1 MRKKNLSQLISLL
14 VASTAAQGLLTTQSI
29 AAADVIIDAPMSDL
43 QVMGSN
49 DVIHVTDTGSLSG
62 APTTA
67 LTLNSGASINTFIN
81 DGVLADNNLL
91 NLPSNLNIVQINGAV
106 GTFENNGTI
115 QGINQYHY
123 GSIVELGSPAVVDN
137 FINRGT
143 IKNSLTNFN
152 NGIDNTGSVENNG
165 HILNLTN
172 TETGTITGYRGINN
186 LGIIDSLTNAG
197 MITAAN
203 NNFMP
208 MPGLNGAIYNRGLI
222 GTLHNTGTLQTGT
235 LNYSGSA
242 GVINWGTINTLI
254 NDNLISGSAD
264 AITNYG
270 NIGTLENNG
279 RIAAIN
285 NGIFANSS
293 DGNVISE
300 IVNNGEITGG
310 YDGIYLSSYSN
321 LNPAT
326 HIINN
331 GILNGGHSALYIY
344 TDTNASAEV
353 TLTNS
358 GLVKGDIYSQST
370 TPLTINGGTTTT
382 GTLTGQNGTGIIT
395 SQRSDVIFGTG
406 SLVLNDNV
414 NAATVQ
420 NRGASLQVNSD
431 ITITGD
437 YHQKAAATLISGI
450 SDLATQS
457 GSLTADTGYGR
468 LNVTGNATIEEGSSV
483 NLVRTGGTYQFAE
496 GQRYVVINAAGSGT
510 DYNADRLNYSAAG
523 YRGAVSGSVYEMGT
537 DKALVLTV
545 GAEPPVVI
553 PPVVTPPV
561 VIPPVVTPP
570 VVTPPVVT
578 PPVVT
583 PPVVT
588 PPVVTPPVVTPP
600 VVTPPV
606 VTPPVVT
613 PPVVTPPVVTPPTQ
627 PTPKPALATI
637 PSATAALGGL
647 ASYTGIA
654 SPQLLDLY
662 NASLAIQG
670 KDEANRAGE
679 KLSPGQ
685 NLNTS
690 SAAAVATSTAQ
701 AVVGAHIDAV
711 RNPHTSGTSGVA
723 TGDDYASNWIV
734 WGQPFGGYARQDST
748 ADISGYTAK
757 FGGLIM
763 GADRSLG
770 DDWRLGAA
778 VNYSNT
784 SVHGKG
790 NLSGNT
796 STADNYGII
805 GYAGYTGEPWYL
817 NLSAGV
823 NRQNYS
829 SVRRADFTGF
839 SGAAQ
844 GKFNGQS
851 VTLQTEF
858 GYPVKLP
865 ADVVVTPLASL
876 TYGYQHVDDYKETGG
891 NGMALDVSSTHS
903 QSVVSDIGARIE
915 KTFATGLGSLTPF
928 AQISWI
934 HQYDNRQVSSHATY
948 AADAVG
954 ETSFITKGASPVEDM
969 AGVAIGSTLYDA
981 NELSLDARYDLQAG
995 DRYQAHTFSLRLR
1008 KMF

>member
-1 MRKKNLSQLISLL
+1 MRKNYLSQLISLL
-14 VASTAAQGLLTTQSI
+14 VASTAAQGLLTTHSI
-29 AAADVIIDAPMSDL
+29 ASSDVIIDAPMTEFINNGIIENLDPFRTDSIVTVTPTGVVDSFINHGTI
-43 QVMGSN
+43 MNMPNNIFIGSN
-49 DVIHVTDTGSLSG
+49 
-62 APTTA
+62 
-67 LTLNSGASINTFIN
+67 NSGA
-81 DGVLADNNLL
+81 
-91 NLPSNLNIVQINGAV
+91 V
-106 GTFENNGTI
+106 G
-115 QGINQYHY
+115 
-123 GSIVELGSPAVVDN
+123 
-137 FINRGT
+137 
-143 IKNSLTNFN
+143 
-152 NGIDNTGSVENNG
+152 NNG
-165 HILNLTN
+165 HILNLFN
-172 TETGTITGYRGINN
+172 TRTGTITGYRGINN
-186 LGIIDSLTNAG
+186 TGTIDDLTNDG
-197 MITAAN
+197 VITAAN
-203 NNFMP
+203 NNMMP
-208 MPGLNGAIYNRGLI
+208 MPGQNGAIYNQGLI

-235 LNYSGSA
+235 LNFFGSA
-242 GVINWGTINTLI
+242 GVLNWGTINSII
-254 NDNLISGSAD
+254 NDGLISGSAD
-264 AITNYG
+264 GITNHG
-270 NIGTLENNG
+270 SIGTIENNS
-279 RIAAIN
+279 RIAGIN
-285 NGIFANSS
+285 NGINANSS
-293 DGNVISE
+293 SGNSIAE

-310 YDGIYLSSYSN
+310 LYGIYLTSYSDQ
-321 LNPAT
+321 NPAT
-326 HIINN
+326 LITNN
-331 GILNGGHSALYIY
+331 GTLSGGNSALYIF
-344 TDTNASAEV
+344 TDTNASADV
-353 TLTNS
+353 TLTNT
-358 GLVKGDIYSQST
+358 GEVKGDIYSRSS
-370 TPLTINGGTTTT
+370 TPLKINGGTNST
-382 GTLTGQNGTGIIT
+382 GTLTGQNGIGQIT

-406 SLVLNDNV
+406 SLLLNDNV

-420 NRGASLQVNSD
+420 NTAAALQVNGD
-431 ITITGD
+431 ITIVGD
-437 YHQKAAATLISGI
+437 YQQKATATLISGI
-450 SDLATQS
+450 SDLATQN
-457 GSLTADTGYGR
+457 GNVTADTGYGR
-468 LNVTGNATIEEGSSV
+468 LNVIGNATVDAGSSV
-483 NLVRTGGTYQFAE
+483 NLLRTGATYQFAE
-496 GQRYVVINAAGSGT
+496 GQRYVVITATGSGT
-510 DYNADRLNYSAAG
+510 EYNADKLSYQAVG
-523 YRGAVSGSVYEMGT
+523 YRGVVNGSVYEDGAN
-537 DKALVLTV
+537 KALVLTV
-545 GAEPPVVI
+545 GAEPVV
-553 PPVVTPPV
+553 V
-561 VIPPVVTPP
+561 PPVVTPP

-606 VTPPVVT
+606 VTPPVITPPVVTPPVVT

-627 PTPKPALATI
+627 PTPTPGQATI
-637 PSATAALGGL
+637 PAASAALGGL

-662 NASLAIQG
+662 NASLAIKG

-711 RNPHTSGTSGVA
+711 RNPHASGTSGVA

-805 GYAGYTGEPWYL
+805 GYAGYTGSPWYL

-865 ADVVVTPLASL
+865 ADVVITPLASL

-903 QSVVSDIGARIE
+903 QSVVSDIGVRIE
-915 KTFATGLGSLTPF
+915 RTFSTGLGNLTPS

-969 AGVAIGSTLYDA
+969 AGVAVGSTLYDA
-981 NELSLDARYDLQAG
+981 NDLSLDARYDLQAG

>member
-1 MRKKNLSQLISLL
+1 MRKKYLSQLISLL
-14 VASTAAQGLLTTQSI
+14 VASTAAQGLLTTHSI
-29 AAADVIIDAPMSDL
+29 ASSDVIIDAPITEF
-43 QVMGSN
+43 SN
-49 DVIHVTDTGSLSG
+49 TG
-62 APTTA
+62 
-67 LTLNSGASINTFIN
+67 IIE
-81 DGVLADNNLL
+81 NLD
-91 NLPSNLNIVQINGAV
+91 PFR
-106 GTFENNGTI
+106 T
-115 QGINQYHY
+115 
-123 GSIVELGSPAVVDN
+123 GSIVTVTPTGVVDN
-137 FINRGT
+137 FINHGT
-143 IKNSLTNFN
+143 IQNMPN
-152 NGIDNTGSVENNG
+152 NIFLGSNNTGAVGNNG
-165 HILNLTN
+165 HILNLFN
-172 TETGTITGYRGINN
+172 TSTGTITGYRGINN
-186 LGIIDSLTNAG
+186 AGTIDYLTNDG
-197 MITAAN
+197 VITAAN
-203 NNFMP
+203 NNMMP
-208 MPGLNGAIYNRGLI
+208 MPGQNGAIYNQGLI

-235 LNYSGSA
+235 LNFFGSA
-242 GVINWGTINTLI
+242 GVVNWGTINSII
-254 NDNLISGSAD
+254 NDGLISGSAD
-264 AITNYG
+264 GITNHG
-270 NIGTLENNG
+270 SIGTIENNS
-279 RIAAIN
+279 RIAGIN
-285 NGIFANSS
+285 NGINANSS
-293 DGNVISE
+293 SGNSIAE
-300 IVNNGEITGG
+300 IVNNGEISGG
-310 YDGIYLSSYSN
+310 LYGIYLTSYSDQ
-321 LNPAT
+321 NPT
-326 HIINN
+326 TLITNN
-331 GILNGGHSALYIY
+331 GTLSGGSTALYIFTY
-344 TDTNASAEV
+344 TNSSADV

-358 GLVKGDIYSQST
+358 GTVKGDIFSQSS
-370 TPLTINGGTTTT
+370 TPLTINGGIHTT
-382 GTLTGQNGTGIIT
+382 GTLTGQNGIGQIT
-395 SQRSDVIFGTG
+395 SQSSEVIFGTG
-406 SLVLNDNV
+406 SLLLNDNV
-414 NAATVQ
+414 TAATVQ
-420 NRGASLQVNSD
+420 NNGAALQVNGD
-431 ITITGD
+431 ISIVGD

-450 SDLATQS
+450 SDLATQD
-457 GSLTADTGYGR
+457 GFLTADTGYGR
-468 LNVTGNATIEEGSSV
+468 LNVIGNATIDAGSSV
-483 NLVRTGGTYQFAE
+483 NLLRTGATYQFAE
-496 GQRYVVINAAGSGT
+496 GQRYVVITATGAGT
-510 DYNADRLNYSAAG
+510 EYNADKLNYQAIG
-523 YRGAVSGSVYEMGT
+523 YHGAVNGSVYEDGAN
-537 DKALVLTV
+537 KALVLTV
-545 GAEPPVVI
+545 GAEPVV
-553 PPVVTPPV
+553 V
-561 VIPPVVTPP
+561 PPVVTPP

-600 VVTPPV
+600 IVTPPVVTPPV
-606 VTPPVVT
+606 VTPPVVTPPIVT

-627 PTPKPALATI
+627 PTPKPGLATI
-637 PSATAALGGL
+637 PAATAALGGL
-647 ASYTGIA
+647 ASYTGIS

-662 NASLAIQG
+662 NASLAIKG

-748 ADISGYTAK
+748 AEISGYTAK

-805 GYAGYTGEPWYL
+805 GYAGYTGSPWYL

-865 ADVVVTPLASL
+865 ADVVITPLASL

-903 QSVVSDIGARIE
+903 QSVVSDIGARVE
-915 KTFATGLGSLTPF
+915 RTFATGLGNLTPF
-928 AQISWI
+928 AQVSWI

-954 ETSFITKGASPVEDM
+954 ETSFVTKGASPVEDM
-969 AGVAIGSTLYDA
+969 AGVAVGSTLYDA
-981 NELSLDARYDLQAG
+981 NDLSLDARYDLQAG

>member
-1 MRKKNLSQLISLL
+1 MRKKYLSQLISLL
-14 VASTAAQGLLTTQSI
+14 VASTAAQGLLTTHSI
-29 AAADVIIDAPMSDL
+29 AASDVIIDTPMSGL
-43 QVMGSN
+43 QVLGSN
-49 DVIHVTDTGSLSG
+49 DVIRVTNTGSLSG

-67 LTLNSGASINTFIN
+67 LTLQQGATVTTFTNEGLIT
-81 DGVLADNNLL
+81 DISDNNLPFSM
-91 NLPSNLNIVQINGAV
+91 NVVQIDGTA
-106 GTFENNGTI
+106 GTFENNGII
-115 QGINQYHY
+115 QSVNQYHY
-123 GSIVELGSPAVVDN
+123 GSIVELSASGVVDN

-143 IKNSLTNFN
+143 IQNSLNNFN
-152 NGIDNTGSVENNG
+152 MGMDNTGSIENNG
-165 HILNLTN
+165 HI
-172 TETGTITGYRGINN
+172 
-186 LGIIDSLTNAG
+186 
-197 MITAAN
+197 
-203 NNFMP
+203 
-208 MPGLNGAIYNRGLI
+208 I

-235 LNYSGSA
+235 LNYFGSA

-264 AITNYG
+264 GITNYG
-270 NIGTLENNG
+270 TVGTLENNG

-285 NGIFANSS
+285 NGIFASSS
-293 DGNVISE
+293 DGNAIAE
-300 IVNNGEITGG
+300 IVNNGEISGG
-310 YDGIYLSSYSN
+310 YYGIYLASYSN
-321 LNPAT
+321 QNPAT
-326 HIINN
+326 QIINN
-331 GILNGGHSALYIY
+331 GTLSGGNTALYIY
-344 TDTNASAEV
+344 TDTNASADI
-353 TLTNS
+353 TLTNN
-358 GLVKGDIYSQST
+358 GVVKGDIYSQSAA
-370 TPLTINGGTTTT
+370 PLLINGGSTTT
-382 GTLTGQNGTGIIT
+382 GTLTGQNGTGTLT
-395 SQRSDVIFGTG
+395 SQHSDVIFGTG
-406 SLVLNDNV
+406 SLLLNDNV

-420 NRGASLQVNSD
+420 NRGASLQVNTD
-431 ITITGD
+431 ITIAGD
-437 YHQKAAATLISGI
+437 YHQKAAAALISGI
-450 SDLATQS
+450 SDLATQN
-457 GSLTADTGYGR
+457 GTLMADSGYGR
-468 LNVTGNATIEEGSSV
+468 LNVTGNATIEEGSSI

-496 GQRYVVINAAGSGT
+496 GQRYVVINATGSGT
-510 DYNADRLNYSAAG
+510 DYNADKLNYSAIG
-523 YRGAVSGSVYEMGT
+523 YRGAVSGSVYETGT

-545 GAEPPVVI
+545 GAEPPVV
-553 PPVVTPPV
+553 T
-561 VIPPVVTPP
+561 PPVVTPP
-570 VVTPPVVT
+570 VVTPPVVTPPVVTPPVVTPPIVT

-647 ASYTGIA
+647 ANYTGIS

-685 NLNTS
+685 NINTS

-734 WGQPFGGYARQDST
+734 WGQPFGGYARQDSS
-748 ADISGYTAK
+748 AEISGYTAK
-757 FGGLIM
+757 FGGLIL

-805 GYAGYTGEPWYL
+805 GYAGYTGDPWYL

-858 GYPVKLP
+858 GYPVTLP

-891 NGMALDVSSTHS
+891 NGMALDVGSTHS
-903 QSVVSDIGARIE
+903 QSVVSDIGARFE
-915 KTFATGLGSLTPF
+915 KTFVTGLGSLTPF
-928 AQISWI
+928 AQVSWI

-981 NELSLDARYDLQAG
+981 NDLSLDARYDLQAG
-995 DRYQAHTFSLRLR
+995 ERYQAHTFSLRLR

>member
-1 MRKKNLSQLISLL
+1 MRKKYLSQLISLL
-14 VASTAAQGLLTTQSI
+14 VASTAAQGLLTTHSV
-29 AAADVIIDAPMSDL
+29 ASTDVIIDAP
-43 QVMGSN
+43 
-49 DVIHVTDTGSLSG
+49 VTEY
-62 APTTA
+62 
-67 LTLNSGASINTFIN
+67 I
-81 DGVLADNNLL
+81 
-91 NLPSNLNIVQINGAV
+91 
-106 GTFENNGTI
+106 NNGIIENLDPFRTGNTVTVTPS
-115 QGINQYHY
+115 GI
-123 GSIVELGSPAVVDN
+123 VDN
-137 FINRGT
+137 FINNGA
-143 IKNSLTNFN
+143 ILNMPN
-152 NGIDNTGSVENNG
+152 NIFIGPNNTGAVGNNG
-165 HILNLTN
+165 HILNLAN
-172 TETGTITGYRGINN
+172 TSTGVITGYSGINNTGTIDY
-186 LGIIDSLTNAG
+186 LTNDG
-197 MITAAN
+197 VITAAN
-203 NNFMP
+203 NNMMP
-208 MPGLNGAIYNRGLI
+208 MFGQNGAIYNQGVI

-235 LNYSGSA
+235 LNFMGSA
-242 GVINWGTINTLI
+242 GVLNRGTINSII
-254 NDNLISGSAD
+254 NDGLISGSAD
-264 AITNYG
+264 GITNHG
-270 NIGTLENNG
+270 SIGSIENNS
-279 RIAAIN
+279 RIAGIN
-285 NGIFANSS
+285 NGINANSS
-293 DGNVISE
+293 SGNSIAE

-310 YDGIYLSSYSN
+310 LYGIYLTSYSDQ
-321 LNPAT
+321 NPAT
-326 HIINN
+326 LITNN
-331 GILNGGHSALYIY
+331 GTLNGGNSALYIF
-344 TDTNASAEV
+344 TDTNANADV
-353 TLTNS
+353 TLNNS
-358 GLVKGDIYSQST
+358 GMVKGDIYSNST
-370 TPLTINGGTTTT
+370 TPLTINGGTTTV
-382 GTLTGQNGTGIIT
+382 GTLTGQNGTGTIT
-395 SQRSDVIFGTG
+395 SQRSNVIFGTG
-406 SLVLNDNV
+406 SLQLNDNV
-414 NAATVQ
+414 NAASVQ
-420 NRGASLQVNSD
+420 NNAASLQVNGD
-431 ITITGD
+431 INIVGD
-437 YHQKAAATLISGI
+437 YQQKAAAALISGI
-450 SDLATQS
+450 SDLAMQN
-457 GSLTADTGYGR
+457 ADTGYGR
-468 LNVTGNATIEEGSSV
+468 LNVSGNATIEAGSSI
-483 NLVRTGGTYQFAE
+483 NLLRTGATYQFAE
-496 GQRYVVINAAGSGT
+496 GQRYVVINATGSGT
-510 DYNADRLNYSAAG
+510 DYNADKLNYAAIG
-523 YRGAVSGSVYEMGT
+523 YQGAVSGSVYEEGSN
-537 DKALVLTV
+537 KALVLTV
-545 GAEPPVVI
+545 GAE
-553 PPVVTPPV
+553 
-561 VIPPVVTPP
+561 PVVTPP

-606 VTPPVVT
+606 VTPPVITPPVVTPPVVT

-627 PTPKPALATI
+627 PTPKPGLATI

-647 ASYTGIA
+647 ASYTGIS

-757 FGGLIM
+757 FGGLIL

-805 GYAGYTGEPWYL
+805 GYAGYTGDPWYL

-891 NGMALDVSSTHS
+891 NGMALDVGSTHS

-915 KTFATGLGSLTPF
+915 RTFATGLGNLTPF
-928 AQISWI
+928 AQVSWI
-934 HQYDNRQVSSHATY
+934 HQYDNRQVSSQATY

-954 ETSFITKGASPVEDM
+954 ETSFITKGAAPVEDM

-995 DRYQAHTFSLRLR
+995 ERYQAHTFSLRLR